1 MNFSVI
7 DSSLTAQ
14 FDMLA
19 TVMFAILLLLIGYF
33 IKNKVKFFV
42 RFSIPAPVIGGLLF
56 MVINAILYS
65 TGTLTISFDTTLQSP
80 FMIIFFTTVGLGASV
95 DVVKSGG
102 KLLFKYWFIC
112 AVIAFIQCIIGAVG
126 AGALGLDPVYGVIS
140 GPTALVG
147 GHGGATAYGTTIEE
161 WGYKGGVI
169 VGVAAATYGL
179 IVGGLVGGPIGK
191 RLITKF
197 NLKPEPADNDSGS
210 KVKNDSEKKKELTS
224 HEVMKHLAFI
234 MICVVVGTVLAG
246 FISKLINMSLPT
258 YVGAMF
264 MAVLIRFVIDKTAI
278 IDYNHDFVGK
288 LGEVFLG
295 LFLSMALMTLK
306 LWELKGLAG
315 PLIAVLIIQTI
326 VLVALTYFVIFRLLG
341 KNYNAA
347 VMCSGLLGHSLGAT
361 PTGIVNMSSICEE
374 FGFARR
380 AFIIVPIVGS
390 FLIDIIYQPM
400 VIALL
405 NYLRV

>member
-1 MNFSVI
+1 MKFSYA
-7 DSSLTAQ
+7 DASLLLEL
-14 FDMLA
+14 DMLA
-19 TVMFAILLLLIGYF
+19 TVTFAILLLLIGYY
-33 IKNKVKFFV
+33 IKSKVKFFV
-42 RFSIPAPVIGGLLF
+42 HFSIPAPVIGGLLF

-65 TGTLTISFDTTLQSP
+65 TGTMTINFDTTLQSP

-102 KLLFKYWFIC
+102 KLLIKYWFIC
-112 AVIAFIQCIIGAVG
+112 AVIAFIQCVIGAVG
-126 AGALGLDPVYGVIS
+126 AGALGMDPVYGVIA

-161 WGYKGGVI
+161 WGYTGGVI

-179 IVGGLVGGPIGK
+179 IVGGLLGGPIGK

-197 NLKPEPADNDSGS
+197 NLKPEPSDSGD
-210 KVKNDSEKKKELTS
+210 VKTNANTVKRELTAN
-224 HEVMKHLAFI
+224 EVMKHLAFI
-234 MICVVVGTVLAG
+234 MVCVVVGTSLAG
-246 FISKLINMSLPT
+246 FVSKLINMSLPT

-264 MAVLIRFVIDKTAI
+264 VAVLVRFVIDKTSI

-315 PLIAVLIIQTI
+315 PLIIVLIIQTI
-326 VLVALTYFVIFRLLG
+326 VLVILTYFVIFRLLG

-347 VMCSGLLGHSLGAT
+347 VMCSGLMGHSLGAT

-400 VIALL
+400 VIWLL